1 MPTKW
6 VKGSSFPR
14 RVPDSMAWHWLPV
27 VASLMQ
33 MECEIHMGEID
44 IKKEWANVRRMQV
57 LGATVVPATEGG
69 KSLKE
74 AVDSAC
80 KSLLIY

>member
-1 MPTKW
+1 M
-6 VKGSSFPR
+6 
-14 RVPDSMAWHWLPV
+14 
-27 VASLMQ
+27 
-33 MECEIHMGEID
+33 
-44 IKKEWANVRRMQV
+44 RRMQV

-80 KSLLIY
+80 EYFETYMPSSWRSLAID

>member
-1 MPTKW
+1 
-6 VKGSSFPR
+6 
-14 RVPDSMAWHWLPV
+14 
-27 VASLMQ
+27 
-33 MECEIHMGEID
+33 
-44 IKKEWANVRRMQV
+44 MQV

-80 KSLLIY
+80 ELQHVYIIIVTDLLGIINNGQIFIPYSHGLHGRY